1 MLSIKFV
8 RQGAQ
13 TPKLATPGSAGYD
26 LFACLEQDVIIAPGK
41 TELIPIGIAIDTGDV
56 GLGAFIFARS
66 GLATKQGL
74 APANCVGVVDSDY
87 RGEVFV
93 PLHNH
98 SAAAATIT
106 HKQRIA
112 QLVLMPVHTP
122 KIEVCD
128 QLPTTDRGQGGFG
141 STGV

>member
-1 MLSIKFV
+1 MLTV
-8 RQGAQ
+8 QLLRDGAR
-13 TPKLATPGSAGYD
+13 PPHRATEGSAGYD
-26 LFACLEQDVIIAPGK
+26 LFACLDSPMTIQAGK
-41 TELIPIGIAIDTGDV
+41 TQLVPTGIAIDV
-56 GLGAFIFARS
+56 GTNELAAFIFARS

-74 APANCVGVVDSDY
+74 APANCVGVVDCDY

-98 SAAAATIT
+98 SDIDAEIIPA
-106 HKQRIA
+106 QRIA

-122 KIEVCD
+122 EVIVAD
-128 QLPTTDRGQGGFG
+128 SLQTTDRGSGGFG